1 MQLDL
6 LSIEYEPKAWF
17 WLSVVNV
24 EYGGQDRSLLYIE
37 KNGNVWKFQ
46 LLWLTNYCWIINQ
59 AFNPKEK

>member
-6 LSIEYEPKAWF
+6 LSIEYEAKAWF
-17 WLSVVNV
+17 WMSVVNV

-46 LLWLTNYCWIINQ
+46 LLWLTNYCWII
-59 AFNPKEK
+59 K

>member
-46 LLWLTNYCWIINQ
+46 LLWLTNYCWII
-59 AFNPKEK
+59 K

>member
-6 LSIEYEPKAWF
+6 LSIEYEPQAWF

-46 LLWLTNYCWIINQ
+46 LLWLTNNCWII
-59 AFNPKEK
+59 K